1 MSRTPLFRLL
11 QRSYRAASYS
21 ITHAEPIDELLD
33 RRDAARSARL
43 ESRDDHAMSRRQF
56 VAGSA
61 AVAAVAALDACAPRL
76 PSGGVTPRRDDSGS
90 PVLIIGAGIAGLT
103 AGYRL
108 RQAGIP
114 VRIIEAQNRIGGRMY
129 SLRNF
134 FPDGQV
140 CELGGELIDTNQT
153 HIQDMAKE
161 LGIELDDLS
170 KDDPS
175 LARDVF
181 YFEGVLRSERD
192 VVDAFVPVARLI
204 TADLATLG
212 ADPDVGYR
220 DANPAA
226 VALDRLSISQWLDK
240 AGVSGW
246 FRRLLNVAYTTEYGL
261 PPDRQSSLNFLL
273 MIDPDPSEFRMFG
286 ESDER
291 YHVHAGNDSIPRAL
305 ADKLSDAIETNTVLE
320 SIDRRGENYVCS
332 LRRGSSST
340 TATASHVLVAIPFTL
355 LRDVRIGVELPAV
368 KRRAIAELGYGTN
381 AKLMVGFS
389 SRVWRERQK
398 SNGSVLTDLPFQL
411 TWETSRFQSGPTGIL
426 TNFTGG
432 AHGVEL
438 GQGTDTE
445 QAARLVA
452 DLERVFPGATA
463 ARVGMKEVRFHWPSF
478 PWTRGSYAS
487 YLTGQWT
494 GIAGSEGE
502 AVGGLH
508 FAGEH
513 CSRDAQ
519 GFMEGG
525 CETGERAAKE
535 IAEARGKRIGSVR
548 RVEPRRLVAASGAS
562 HSERNAPAAAR

>member
-1 MSRTPLFRLL
+1 MSRTPLFRLI

-21 ITHAEPIDELLD
+21 ITHAEPVDELID
-33 RRDAARSARL
+33 RRDENRLARLAAR
-43 ESRDDHAMSRRQF
+43 DGMSRRQF

-61 AVAAVAALDACAPRL
+61 AVAAVAALDACAPRV
-76 PSGGVTPRRDDSGS
+76 PSGGVTPRPDRSES

-108 RQAGIP
+108 RSAGVP
-114 VRIIEAQNRIGGRMY
+114 VRIIEAQNRVGGRMF

-134 FPDGQV
+134 FADGQV

-153 HIQDMAKE
+153 HIQSLAQE
-161 LGIELDDLS
+161 LGIPLDDLS
-170 KDDPS
+170 KDDAPVK
-175 LARDVF
+175 DMF
-181 YFEGVLRSERD
+181 YFDGELHSERD
-192 VVDAFVPVARLI
+192 VIDAFVPVARQVS
-204 TADLATLG
+204 AALATLG
-212 ADPDVGYR
+212 TDPDVGYR
-220 DANPAA
+220 TATPAA
-226 VALDRLSISQWLDK
+226 IALDRMTIAQWLDK

-246 FRRLLNVAYTTEYGL
+246 FRRLLDVAYTTEYGI
-261 PPDRQSSLNFLL
+261 PVDRQSALNFLL
-273 MIDPDPSEFRMFG
+273 MIDPEPDPFRMFG

-291 YHVHAGNDSIPRAL
+291 YHVHTGNDTIPRTL
-305 ADKLSDAIETNTVLE
+305 AEKLSDAIETNTVLE
-320 SIDRRGENYVCS
+320 SIDRRADGTYACS

-340 TATASHVLVAIPFTL
+340 TATAAHVLVAIPFTL
-355 LRDVRIGVELPAV
+355 LRDVRIGVPLPAE

-389 SRVWRERQK
+389 SRVWRERLR
-398 SNGSVLTDLPFQL
+398 SNGSVLTDMPFQL
-411 TWETSRFQSGPTGIL
+411 TWETSRAQSGRAGIL

-438 GQGTDTE
+438 GQGTDSE
-445 QAARLVA
+445 QASRMVA

-463 ARVGMKEVRFHWPSF
+463 ARAGMKEVRFHWPSF

-487 YLTGQWT
+487 YLAGQWT
-494 GIAGSEGE
+494 AFSGAEGE
-502 AVGGLH
+502 SVDGLH

-513 CSRDAQ
+513 TSLVAQ

-535 IAEARGKRIGSVR
+535 IAEARGKRIGSSLR
-548 RVEPRRLVAASGAS
+548 RYEPRRLLATG
-562 HSERNAPAAAR
+562 

>member
-43 ESRDDHAMSRRQF
+43 ADRDEHAMSRRQF

-76 PSGGVTPRRDDSGS
+76 PAGGVTPRRDDSGS

-153 HIQDMAKE
+153 HIQDLAKE
-161 LGIELDDLS
+161 LGIALDDLS

-175 LARDVF
+175 LARDMF
-181 YFEGVLRSERD
+181 YFDGALRSERD
-192 VVDAFVPVARLI
+192 VVAEFVPLARLI
-204 TADLATLG
+204 TGDLATLG
-212 ADPDVGYR
+212 ADPDVVYR
-220 DANPAA
+220 NASPAA
-226 VALDRLSISQWLDK
+226 LLLDRMSITQWLDK

-246 FRRLLNVAYTTEYGL
+246 FRRLLSVAYTTEYGL
-261 PPDRQSSLNFLL
+261 SPDRQSSLNFLL

-305 ADKLSDAIETNTVLE
+305 ADKLSDAIETNTILE
-320 SIDRRGENYVCS
+320 SIDRRGDNYVCS

-340 TATASHVLVAIPFTL
+340 TATASQVLVAIPFTL
-355 LRDVRIGVELPAV
+355 LRDVRIGVELPVV

-411 TWETSRFQSGPTGIL
+411 TWETSRFQSGQAGIL

-463 ARVGMKEVRFHWPSF
+463 ARAGMKEVRFHWPSF

-494 GIAGSEGE
+494 GIAGAEGE
-502 AVGGLH
+502 AVDRLY

-548 RVEPRRLVAASGAS
+548 RLEPRRLIAASG
-562 HSERNAPAAAR
+562 

>member
-1 MSRTPLFRLL
+1 MSRTPLFRLI

-21 ITHAEPIDELLD
+21 ITHAEPVDELID
-33 RRDAARSARL
+33 RRDESRLARLAAR
-43 ESRDDHAMSRRQF
+43 DGMSRRQF

-76 PSGGVTPRRDDSGS
+76 PSGGVTPRPDQGES

-108 RQAGIP
+108 RSAGVPI
-114 VRIIEAQNRIGGRMY
+114 RIIEAQNRIGGRMF

-134 FPDGQV
+134 FADGQV

-153 HIQDMAKE
+153 HIQSLAQE
-161 LGIELDDLS
+161 LGIPLDDLS
-170 KDDPS
+170 KDD
-175 LARDVF
+175 AVVKDMF
-181 YFEGVLRSERD
+181 YFDGALHSERD
-192 VVDAFVPVARLI
+192 VVEAFVPLARQVS
-204 TADLATLG
+204 AALATLG
-212 ADPDVGYR
+212 PDPDVGYR
-220 DANPAA
+220 TATPAA
-226 VALDRLSISQWLDK
+226 IALDRMTITQWLDK

-246 FRRLLNVAYTTEYGL
+246 FRRLLDVAYTTEYGL
-261 PPDRQSSLNFLL
+261 PVDRQSALNFLL
-273 MIDPDPSEFRMFG
+273 MIDPEPDPFRMFG

-291 YHVHAGNDSIPRAL
+291 YHVHTGNDTIPRTL

-320 SIDRRGENYVCS
+320 SIDRRADGTYACS

-340 TATASHVLVAIPFTL
+340 TATAAHVLIAIPFTL
-355 LRDVRIGVELPAV
+355 LRDVRIGVPLPAE

-389 SRVWRERQK
+389 SRVWRERLK
-398 SNGSVLTDLPFQL
+398 SNGSVLTDMPFQL
-411 TWETSRFQSGPTGIL
+411 TWETSRAQSGRAGIL

-432 AHGVEL
+432 AHGVDL
-438 GQGTDTE
+438 GQGTDAD
-445 QAARLVA
+445 QASRMVA

-463 ARVGMKEVRFHWPSF
+463 ARAGMKQVRFHWPSF

-487 YLTGQWT
+487 YLAGQWT
-494 GIAGSEGE
+494 AFSGAEGE
-502 AVGGLH
+502 SVEGLH

-513 CSRDAQ
+513 TSLVAQ

-535 IAEARGKRIGSVR
+535 IAEARGKRIGSSVR
-548 RVEPRRLVAASGAS
+548 RYEPRRLLATG
-562 HSERNAPAAAR
+562 

>member
-1 MSRTPLFRLL
+1 MPRTPLFRLI

-21 ITHAEPIDELLD
+21 IAHAEPVDELID
-33 RRDAARSARL
+33 RRDESRLARL
-43 ESRDDHAMSRRQF
+43 AVRDGMSRRQF

-61 AVAAVAALDACAPRL
+61 AVAAVAALDACAPRI
-76 PSGGVTPRRDDSGS
+76 PSGGVTPRPDRGES

-108 RQAGIP
+108 RSAGVPI
-114 VRIIEAQNRIGGRMY
+114 RIIEAQNRVGGRMF

-134 FPDGQV
+134 FADGQV

-153 HIQDMAKE
+153 HIQSLAQE
-161 LGIELDDLS
+161 LGIPLDDLS
-170 KDDPS
+170 KDD
-175 LARDVF
+175 AVVKDVF
-181 YFEGVLRSERD
+181 HFDNALHSERD
-192 VVDAFVPVARLI
+192 VVEAFVPVARQVS
-204 TADLATLG
+204 AALATLG
-212 ADPDVGYR
+212 PDPEIGYR
-220 DANPAA
+220 TATPAA
-226 VALDRLSISQWLDK
+226 IALDRMTITQWLDK

-246 FRRLLNVAYTTEYGL
+246 FRRLLDVAYTTEYGL
-261 PPDRQSSLNFLL
+261 PVDRQSALNFLL
-273 MIDPDPSEFRMFG
+273 MIDPEPDPFRMFG

-291 YHVHAGNDSIPRAL
+291 YHVHTGNDTIPRTL
-305 ADKLSDAIETNTVLE
+305 AAKLSDAIETNTVLE
-320 SIDRRGENYVCS
+320 SIDRRADGTYACS

-340 TATASHVLVAIPFTL
+340 TATSAHVLIAIPFTL
-355 LRDVRIGVELPAV
+355 LRDVRIGVPLPAE

-389 SRVWRERQK
+389 SRVWRERLE
-398 SNGSVLTDLPFQL
+398 SNGSVLTDMPFQL
-411 TWETSRFQSGPTGIL
+411 TWETSRAQSGRGGIL

-438 GQGTDTE
+438 GQGTDSE
-445 QAARLVA
+445 QASRMVA

-463 ARVGMKEVRFHWPSF
+463 ARAGMKEVRFHWPSF

-487 YLTGQWT
+487 YLAGQWT
-494 GIAGSEGE
+494 AFSGAEGE
-502 AVGGLH
+502 SVDGLH

-513 CSRDAQ
+513 TSLVAQ

-535 IAEARGKRIGSVR
+535 IAEARGKRIGSTVR
-548 RVEPRRLVAASGAS
+548 RYEPRRLLATG
-562 HSERNAPAAAR
+562 